1 MSENTTKNRRKN
13 QAARATPANGLHDE
27 IAMLR
32 GIIRQATALVDE
44 GRPWNELLRILS
56 AVGQASTRLAVL
68 LKAQRELAQESGL
81 TEALNQ
87 ALSEVIAE
95 MGWKV

>member
-1 MSENTTKNRRKN
+1 MDESTPKNRRQN
-13 QAARATPANGLHDE
+13 QAGRAAPANGLHDE

-32 GIIRQATALVDE
+32 GIIRQATALADD

-81 TEALNQ
+81 SEALNQ
-87 ALSEVIAE
+87 ALAEVIAE